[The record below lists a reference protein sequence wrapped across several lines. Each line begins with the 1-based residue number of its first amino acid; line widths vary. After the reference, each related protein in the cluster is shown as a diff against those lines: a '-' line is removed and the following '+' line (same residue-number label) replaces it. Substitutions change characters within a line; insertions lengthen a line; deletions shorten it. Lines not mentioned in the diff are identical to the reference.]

1 VPRASVIGR
10 QQADIRVLSC
20 QETSAVPLSVDKAKE
35 LEKLWV
41 AIGEFIYEYSQL
53 EFAIRIALAE
63 ALPLGEEWEVFDA
76 VTSPYDFTTLCR
88 VTRTVLEI
96 NLGPPDQDEQKREA
110 QKAKKEEIER
120 IFKACMAMNNDRV
133 RIAHGTW
140 GIWTGARNVSRET
153 LKAKWHFEEPEKIV
167 EKAREI
173 GELIDSVLRFVPS
186 RGGQL

>member
-1 VPRASVIGR
+1 
-10 QQADIRVLSC
+10 
-20 QETSAVPLSVDKAKE
+20 VPLSVDKAKE
-35 LEKLWV
+35 FEKLWV

-120 IFKACMAMNNDRV
+120 IFKACMAMNNQGTDRTRDV
-133 RIAHGTW
+133 GHLDWGSPRISGDIESQMA
-140 GIWTGARNVSRET
+140 
-153 LKAKWHFEEPEKIV
+153 L
-167 EKAREI
+167 
-173 GELIDSVLRFVPS
+173 
-186 RGGQL
+186 